1 MASWSTIGFTR
12 GGSHATSLVA
22 IREHSVNR
30 RATSSSSL
38 SADAAIFRNR
48 IDGSRVAVGENV
60 VRHFRSSVY
69 RKECHESEI
78 GCSEGELSETARTGW
93 LSFAR
98 LEIIDML
105 GRSLAFLLFDTLEI
119 IDN

>member
-1 MASWSTIGFTR
+1 MRLLSLRSANTRSIGGLLLLLRCQRMLPFFGIGSTDR
-12 GGSHATSLVA
+12 L
-22 IREHSVNR
+22 
-30 RATSSSSL
+30 
-38 SADAAIFRNR
+38 
-48 IDGSRVAVGENV
+48 VAVGENV

-98 LEIIDML
+98 LEIIEML
-105 GRSLAFLLFDTLEI
+105 RREALAFLSFDTLEI